1 MPSGVVKLRL
11 SRDAVKKLF
20 GSRRISVSKGISEV
34 LDKYSE
40 KVDEDVLEKFLKER
54 R

>member
-1 MPSGVVKLRL
+1 MPSSVIRLRL
-11 SRDAVKKLF
+11 SKKAVKKLF
-20 GSRRISVSKGISEV
+20 GSRSIGVSKGISEV

-40 KVDEDVLEKFLKER
+40 KVEEDVLEKFLKER

>member
-1 MPSGVVKLRL
+1 MPSGVVRLRL
-11 SRDAVKKLF
+11 SRDAVEKLF

-40 KVDEDVLEKFLKER
+40 KVEEDVLEKFLKER

>member
-1 MPSGVVKLRL
+1 MPSSVVRLRL

-20 GSRRISVSKGISEV
+20 GSRGISVSKGISEV

-40 KVDEDVLEKFLKER
+40 KVEEDVLEKFLKER

>member
-1 MPSGVVKLRL
+1 MSDYAVRLRL
-11 SRDAVKKLF
+11 SRNAVEKLF
-20 GSRRISVSKGISEV
+20 GSKRMSVSKGIDEV

-40 KVDEDVLEKFLKER
+40 RVDEDVLEKFLKER